1 MRVASKLMQFWLKVF
16 PLPELSVGFNRLIT
30 FMNRFPGAIPVI
42 EDGADFHLDS
52 ALSDKRA
59 IYPTY
64 SLA

>member
-42 EDGADFHLDS
+42 EDGADFHFS
-52 ALSDKRA
+52 SGLSDKRA
-59 IYPTY
+59 LQQIPR
-64 SLA
+64 L

>member
-1 MRVASKLMQFWLKVF
+1 MKVASKLMQFWLKVF

-52 ALSDKRA
+52 GYSDKRA
-59 IYPTY
+59 LQQIPR
-64 SLA
+64 L